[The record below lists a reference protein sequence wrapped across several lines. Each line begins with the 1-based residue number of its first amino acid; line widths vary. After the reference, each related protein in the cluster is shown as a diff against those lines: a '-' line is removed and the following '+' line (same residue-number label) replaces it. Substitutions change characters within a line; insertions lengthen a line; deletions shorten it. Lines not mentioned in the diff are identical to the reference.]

1 MAIYD
6 SGRRDDGRVTALFK
20 TLNLLEGARD
30 SCVAVD
36 GGNLVCSRARVYY
49 PRSKSVADFIYPPS
63 GVWALGISLAIS
75 PKPSG
80 YGRLW

>member
-20 TLNLLEGARD
+20 TLNLLEGAWD

-36 GGNLVCSRARVYY
+36 GGNLVRSRARV
-49 PRSKSVADFIYPPS
+49 
-63 GVWALGISLAIS
+63 
-75 PKPSG
+75 
-80 YGRLW
+80 